1 MKHTNKKGFTIVE
14 LVIVIAVIAIL
25 AAVLIPT
32 FSNLIKK
39 ANISNDTAV
48 AKNLNTAA
56 ISAQADT
63 FAKAIEAAKE
73 AGYLVA
79 HLNAKADG
87 CYFVWE
93 QDTKQFILFDIEKGK
108 VLYSNTTVGG
118 DAPDDSWYFVVNNVE
133 DKNTV
138 LAAWEGVNVQYLV
151 GDVAAIKD
159 VLAAGGEVYID
170 ESLVLDN
177 ANLLHINSNAT
188 INLGSSA
195 LNTSGVVKNQSLKE
209 PINIGA
215 SGVVTINGGTIA
227 AASEVLNLDNKSI
240 QVVLLAETGSDLTI
254 NDTVFDNAIYHT
266 QMKLEGK
273 ATFNNVVIKAN
284 KSGLDTRKGADVT
297 LNNVTIN
304 IVDDAEFALSY
315 GCWVWSC
322 NIDKNATNNNDKH
335 IAANKAVVTINSGTY
350 TREAMT
356 NKTYAG
362 LTSCGGDI
370 IVNGGT
376 FTADDDQYFAFTGG
390 HAYSKIEIKG
400 GTFGGKTFGDAD
412 FTAEYLQD
420 LCVNGVVRQ
429 NADGSFTITLN

>member
-63 FAKAIEAAKE
+63 FAKAIAAAKD

-133 DKNTV
+133 DKNAV
-138 LAAWEGVNVQYLV
+138 LAKWEGVKVQYLV
-151 GDVAAIKD
+151 GDVVAIKD
-159 VLAAGGEVYID
+159 VLAAGGEIYID

-177 ANLLHINSNAT
+177 DNLLVLDNANANTTLVLGSAQLNTNGMLENEVPVQIKAGNVTIVGGIIGGAGSYIDDDGNLVNSPLETSAGSNTTIDGTTFNVGKGGYVTFLGDAT
-188 INLGSSA
+188 IK
-195 LNTSGVVKNQSLKE
+195 NTVINTE
-209 PINIGA
+209 NIGVYC
-215 SGVVTINGGTIA
+215 GVDA
-227 AASEVLNLDNKSI
+227 
-240 QVVLLAETGSDLTI
+240 QVVLE
-254 NDTVFDNAIYHT
+254 
-266 QMKLEGK
+266 
-273 ATFNNVVIKAN
+273 
-284 KSGLDTRKGADVT
+284 
-297 LNNVTIN
+297 NVTI
-304 IVDDAEFALSY
+304 DAD
-315 GCWVWSC
+315 GRCVWV
-322 NIDKNATNNNDKH
+322 TNWNGVNHTDGT
-335 IAANKAVVTINSGTY
+335 AQVTIKSGTY
-350 TREAMT
+350 TGGSA
-356 NKTYAG
+356 TYAP
-362 LTSCGGDI
+362 LTAYSGDI
-370 IVNGGT
+370 VVEGGVFTSNTEYYFYVMEGNGSIT
-376 FTADDDQYFAFTGG
+376 V
-390 HAYSKIEIKG
+390 KG
-400 GTFGGKTFGDAD
+400 GVFGGK
-412 FTAEYLQD
+412 D
-420 LCVNGVVRQ
+420 LSELDIEDIKDMCQGNLNVVK
-429 NADGSFTITLN
+429 NDDGSYTITIIK

>member
-39 ANISNDTAV
+39 ANISNDTAI

-63 FAKAIEAAKE
+63 FAKAIEAAKD

-151 GDVAAIKD
+151 GDVAAVKD
-159 VLAAGGEVYID
+159 VLAAGGYIYID
-170 ESLVLDN
+170 ESLVLDDN
-177 ANLLHINSNAT
+177 NKLDITNGQSVVLE
-188 INLGSSA
+188 LGSSSI
-195 LNTSGVVKNQSLKE
+195 NTNGIIENNY
-209 PINIGA
+209 PILVEGNNTKL
-215 SGVVTINGGTIA
+215 TINGGIIGA
-227 AASEVLNLDNKSI
+227 AGSGVDADGDTYTTPIVTDVGTYTKIDGTTFNINNGNGYLLFAGEVDLVNVTVTSAGEGVHVTGSGKVTLEKVNINSSNAAIWACNLDYTDDTYTKVGHVGES
-240 QVVLLAETGSDLTI
+240 LT
-254 NDTVFDNAIYHT
+254 TVI
-266 QMKLEGK
+266 
-273 ATFNNVVIKAN
+273 
-284 KSGLDTRKGADVT
+284 
-297 LNNVTIN
+297 
-304 IVDDAEFALSY
+304 
-315 GCWVWSC
+315 
-322 NIDKNATNNNDKH
+322 
-335 IAANKAVVTINSGTY
+335 SGTY
-350 TREAMT
+350 EGG
-356 NKTYAG
+356 NSKYG
-362 LTSCGGDI
+362 VIVSCGGDL
-370 IVNGGT
+370 V
-376 FTADDDQYFAFTGG
+376 
-390 HAYSKIEIKG
+390 IKG
-400 GTFGGKTFGDAD
+400 GTFISNGPELISFVDKTGSVSIQGGTFNMDPSAYVDAAAYNV
-412 FTAEYLQD
+412 TA
-420 LCVNGVVRQ
+420 
-429 NADGSFTITLN
+429 NADGTWTVTAK

>member
-151 GDVAAIKD
+151 SDVNVLKEI
-159 VLAAGGEVYID
+159 LAAGGEVYVD
-170 ESLVLDN
+170 ESLTIDSENRIVVNDAN
-177 ANLLHINSNAT
+177 ANVIINFTNSSVSTADTIKGIPVEVNNGTVT
-188 INLGSSA
+188 INNAVVGGAGSFENEHGTFA
-195 LNTSGVVKNQSLKE
+195 TAVGYDGNAHLVLNNCNITGKGNAVSGANYVDGPDYVELNNCTLSSNNVGFNMSTPGTAVLNNTNVNCPN
-209 PINIGA
+209 PIFASYGANI
-215 SGVVTINGGTIA
+215 TINGGNYISTTDCLV
-227 AASEVLNLDNKSI
+227 ELHDNTS
-240 QVVLLAETGSDLTI
+240 AEKPTT
-254 NDTVFDNAIYHT
+254 
-266 QMKLEGK
+266 
-273 ATFNNVVIKAN
+273 
-284 KSGLDTRKGADVT
+284 
-297 LNNVTIN
+297 VTIKN
-304 IVDDAEFALSY
+304 GEFTFTTL
-315 GCWVWSC
+315 V
-322 NIDKNATNNNDKH
+322 
-335 IAANKAVVTINSGTY
+335 IANGTDVKLVI
-350 TREAMT
+350 E
-356 NKTYAG
+356 
-362 LTSCGGDI
+362 
-370 IVNGGT
+370 GGT
-376 FTADDDQYFAFTGG
+376 FNCESLTWDVLQQYVTAGATVVLN
-390 HAYSKIEIKG
+390 
-400 GTFGGKTFGDAD
+400 GTSYTK
-412 FTAEYLQD
+412 
-420 LCVNGVVRQ
+420 
-429 NADGSFTITLN
+429 